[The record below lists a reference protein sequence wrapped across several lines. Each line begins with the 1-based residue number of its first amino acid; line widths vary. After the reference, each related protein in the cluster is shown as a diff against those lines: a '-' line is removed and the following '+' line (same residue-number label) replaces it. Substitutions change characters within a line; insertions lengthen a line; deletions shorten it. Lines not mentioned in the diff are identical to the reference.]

1 MLAYAED
8 LYDHTSAVGVL
19 NKMNF
24 AKRVTNNRKKGIK
37 IVHFYSVDDGVSAD
51 HKKELEKF
59 NKDNKGMFEILAINC
74 DSHTDICEKEGVT
87 SYPTYVI
94 YPPYP
99 MPTVTVKKEGYSLNK
114 LIKKASKLLENKV
127 IEITSVNHDTFIKD
141 NPGKAKVLL
150 FTENEGIPS
159 MYKAL
164 AYNFDKTLFFGIVRS
179 SESSLAKKYKVKSF
193 PSIFLVKPG
202 EEPLKFQ
209 KEKLNYYNLA
219 DFINIYSEIF
229 DFGDATTKDVVSAAT
244 KPWLSVRFP
253 ELTKE
258 SSGDLCFDKKGL
270 CVILLTTDKPT
281 EEQEEI
287 MINVREKFVSNLAD
301 RGLKFSFMWLDTTLQ
316 AEWPKTLETDDST
329 KAVVLNP
336 GKRKRYMHLNEEL
349 TEESLTNLLNSITGG
364 NGRFRKVEGNAL
376 PNLKNRE

>member
-1 MLAYAED
+1 
-8 LYDHTSAVGVL
+8 
-19 NKMNF
+19 
-24 AKRVTNNRKKGIK
+24 
-37 IVHFYSVDDGVSAD
+37 
-51 HKKELEKF
+51 
-59 NKDNKGMFEILAINC
+59 
-74 DSHTDICEKEGVT
+74 
-87 SYPTYVI
+87 
-94 YPPYP
+94 

-141 NPGKAKVLL
+141 NLGKAKVLL
-150 FTENEGIPS
+150 FTESEGIPS

-179 SESSLAKKYKVKSF
+179 SESSLAKKYKVKEF

-229 DFGDATTKDVVSAAT
+229 DFGDSSAKEAVSAAT

-253 ELTKE
+253 ELTQE

-270 CVILLTTDKPT
+270 CVILLTSEKPT
-281 EEQEEI
+281 EEQEEV
-287 MINVREKFVSNLAD
+287 MTKVREKFVSNLAD
-301 RGLKFSFMWLDTTLQ
+301 RGLKFSFMWLDTSLQ
-316 AEWPKTLETDDST
+316 EEWPKTLETEEDT
-329 KAVVLNP
+329 RVIVLNP
-336 GKRKRYMHLNEEL
+336 GKRKRFMPLKEDFSED
-349 TEESLTNLLNSITGG
+349 SLSNLLNAITGG
-364 NGRFRKVEGNAL
+364 NGRFRKVQGNAL
-376 PNLKNRE
+376 PDLKNRE